1 MLVRAL
7 NFDGFVDDPHWV
19 ERWRDHVWG
28 AKGVS
33 HFYGP
38 DHPASSCRM
47 VMHHIL
53 DRLGVEAMWAPGLT
67 APRTPTTRLPSVR
80 DRLQRRRRPV
90 AVERCLPGQVEPQH
104 DDKGAIGGRKPIC
117 LLVRAR

>member
-7 NFDGFVDDPHWV
+7 NFDGFVQDPHWV
-19 ERWRDHVWG
+19 YRWRDHVWG

-33 HFYGP
+33 HSYGP

-67 APRTPTTRLPSVR
+67 APPAH
-80 DRLQRRRRPV
+80 RRPGSRQSV
-90 AVERCLPGQVEPQH
+90 TGSSGGGAQSPSSAASPG
-104 DDKGAIGGRKPIC
+104 R
-117 LLVRAR
+117 

>member
-19 ERWRDHVWG
+19 YRWRDHVWG
-28 AKGVS
+28 TKGVS

-53 DRLGVEAMWAPGLT
+53 DRLGVEAMWAPDLRHP
-67 APRTPTTRLPSVR
+67 AH
-80 DRLQRRRRPV
+80 RRPGSGQSV
-90 AVERCLPGQVEPQH
+90 TGSSGGGAQSPSSAASPG
-104 DDKGAIGGRKPIC
+104 R
-117 LLVRAR
+117 